1 VTDSPESGGTPPI
14 LEVDDL
20 VVRFRGGGRV
30 VRAVN
35 SVSFSV
41 HVGETIG
48 IVGESG
54 SGKTVTM
61 LAILGLLPSPPA
73 EVLSGTARLLG
84 EDLLAASQ
92 ARLRELRGQNVA
104 MVFQDPMTSLN
115 PVIKVGEQIREA
127 LWVHDR
133 NGSKAEHM
141 ARVVELLDLVG
152 VPQPARRAAQYP
164 HEFSGGMRQR
174 AMIAMAIANDPALLV
189 ADEPT
194 TALDVTI
201 QAQVIDVLM
210 EAKRASGAATVL
222 VTHDLGIVSEIADRV
237 MVMYA
242 GRIVEQ
248 GPTAGLFD
256 QPRHPYTIGLLASL
270 PSIDARRSRLYS
282 IPGQP
287 PNLADLPS
295 SGCPFRNRCAVGRT
309 RTRCSTEQPELIPV
323 EIGHTV
329 ACHYLDDVAAWAKSD
344 PFREDEPSSG
354 AVP

>member
-1 VTDSPESGGTPPI
+1 LVTDSPESGGTSPI
-14 LEVDDL
+14 LQVDDL

-41 HVGETIG
+41 YAGETVG

-61 LAILGLLPSPPA
+61 LSILGLLPSPPA
-73 EVLSGTARLLG
+73 EVMSGTARLFG
-84 EDLLAASQ
+84 EDLLAASPS
-92 ARLRELRGQNVA
+92 RLRELRGQKVA

-127 LWVHDR
+127 IWVHDR
-133 NGSKAEHM
+133 DGSKVDHM

-152 VPQPARRAAQYP
+152 VPQPARRAKQYP

-174 AMIAMAIANDPALLV
+174 AMIAMAIANNPVLLV

-237 MVMYA
+237 IVMYA

-248 GPTAGLFD
+248 GPTAALFA

-270 PSIDARRSRLYS
+270 PSIDARQSRLYS

-287 PNLADLPS
+287 PNLADVP
-295 SGCPFRNRCAVGRT
+295 SGCPFRTRCAVGRT

-323 EIGHTV
+323 EIGHAV
-329 ACHYLDDVAAWAKSD
+329 ACHYLDDVAAWAESD
-344 PFREDEPSSG
+344 PFREDEPISG
-354 AVP
+354 AAP